1 MNGTSTISFTSYY
14 PFSVLLCTHYM
25 TSNKDG
31 MDEATAKSVQKRDQ
45 LWRTQ
50 GYFNDGPTLSLRVLN
65 YLITSLG
72 NDIGALTCML
82 FSATTHARFVSVQIS
97 ACKWQLH
104 DWTNAEAAC
113 RTINIARQSTNSS
126 VSWPAITK
134 QPRCTRSASEKSN
147 TKSKTNGNANI
158 VKMQAHK
165 NKILRQLKRP
175 MTAVRAAIF
184 LTRSNLPVI
193 QISKVS
199 PQLT

>member
-1 MNGTSTISFTSYY
+1 
-14 PFSVLLCTHYM
+14 M

-97 ACKWQLH
+97 ACK
-104 DWTNAEAAC
+104 
-113 RTINIARQSTNSS
+113 
-126 VSWPAITK
+126 
-134 QPRCTRSASEKSN
+134 
-147 TKSKTNGNANI
+147 
-158 VKMQAHK
+158 
-165 NKILRQLKRP
+165 
-175 MTAVRAAIF
+175 
-184 LTRSNLPVI
+184 
-193 QISKVS
+193 
-199 PQLT
+199 